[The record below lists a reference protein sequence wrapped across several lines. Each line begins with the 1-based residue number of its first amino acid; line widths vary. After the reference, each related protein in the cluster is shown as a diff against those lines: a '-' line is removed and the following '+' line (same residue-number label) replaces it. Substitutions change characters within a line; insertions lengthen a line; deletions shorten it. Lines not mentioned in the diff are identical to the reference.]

1 MRTKKNIFASLTLM
15 TAMLLPSFTFAFVRF
30 DEGMYTPDKIGGLPL
45 LQKGLKIK
53 PTDIYNPRGG
63 GLSEAIISLSIGCTG
78 EFVSP
83 DGLILT
89 NHHCGFDALVSAS
102 SVGKD
107 YGNDG
112 YKANSRADELP
123 AQGYSLNIPKRTED
137 ITARVTAGTEAL
149 TGAAKEAAIKA
160 NIARIE
166 TEEKAKIPEGNTIR
180 IQALNSGYFYY
191 LYETQLI
198 KDVRVVYAPPRN
210 IGFFG
215 GDPDNFE
222 WSRHTGDFTFLRA
235 YVAPDG
241 KAADYSPSNIPFKP
255 KKFLTVSLNGVKEND
270 FVFIMGYPGGTTRYR
285 ESQSVNYLQTVQFP
299 FLVGYL
305 DAWSKALVEVG
316 EENEAKR
323 IKAQAEISN
332 LNNSYKVY
340 DGAVNVLRRENLVAK
355 KQAEETRLAT
365 WINAVPARQAKYG
378 TLLSD
383 LARVSQAYYAT
394 GKRDRLLRT
403 FPNPG
408 NTPMMKQVF
417 DAISAVAENRPLTD
431 QKRAEIQQTY
441 KEREP
446 ILEREMIKFFLS
458 QAAELPNDQKF
469 QPIETLFN
477 RYQGKERRSAEESY
491 AELIVDK
498 PDFNTPEKVYALY
511 SMSLNDL
518 RKKYPTLVDLAIP
531 LGQEQARIAAR
542 TATFNGEIN
551 NLRLLYMQA
560 MSEMKKITPYPD
572 ANFTQRFSY
581 GNVRGY
587 KPREAVV
594 YTPFTTLK
602 GVIEK
607 DTGVFPFNVPQGL
620 KDLQQRKD
628 FGRYGEG
635 DSVPVNFLS
644 TLDIIGGN
652 SGSPILNAY
661 GEQVG
666 IAFDGNYE
674 GLANDLFYSPEY
686 GRTISVDIRYVLFV
700 TEKFG
705 NAGWILNE
713 MNIKGRA
720 IPARRSAR

>member
-1 MRTKKNIFASLTLM
+1 MRSKRNCLLSLTLM
-15 TAMLLPSFTFAFVRF
+15 LTLLVPTFALPRF
-30 DEGMYTPDKIGGLPL
+30 DEGMFTPDKIVNLPL
-45 LQKGLKIK
+45 MQKGLRIK
-53 PTDIYNPRGG
+53 PTDIYNPKGG
-63 GLSEAIISLSIGCTG
+63 GLSEAVVRLATGCSG

-83 DGLILT
+83 EGLILT
-89 NHHCGFDALVSAS
+89 NHHCAFDALVAAS

-112 YKANSRADELP
+112 YRAMSRNDELS
-123 AQGYSLNIPKRTED
+123 AKGYAIDIPKRTED
-137 ITARVTAGTEAL
+137 ITARVLAGTENLA
-149 TGAAKEAAIKA
+149 GAEKEAAIKN
-160 NIARIE
+160 NIAKIE
-166 TEEKAKIPEGNTIR
+166 AEEKAKIPQGNTIR
-180 IQALNSGYFYY
+180 IQALNNGFFYY
-191 LYETQLI
+191 LYENQPV
-198 KDVRVVYAPPRN
+198 KDIRVVYAPPRN

-241 KAADYSPSNIPFKP
+241 SAAEYSPNNVPFKP
-255 KKFLTVSLNGVKEND
+255 KKFLTISLNGIKEND

-285 ESQSVNYLQTVQFP
+285 ESQAVDYLENVQFP
-299 FLVGYL
+299 FLVDYL
-305 DAWSKALVEVG
+305 DAWSKALVKIG
-316 EENEAKR
+316 EDDEAKR
-323 IKAQAEISN
+323 VKLQGEISN

-340 DGAVNVLRRENLVAK
+340 EGGVNVLRRADLNTQKKADEAK
-355 KQAEETRLAT
+355 LAA
-365 WINAVPARQAKYG
+365 WINANPARRTKYG
-378 TLLSD
+378 TLLADINRASET
-383 LARVSQAYYAT
+383 YYAT

-403 FPNPG
+403 FPNAG
-408 NTPMMKQVF
+408 NTPMMKAVF
-417 DAISAVAENRPLTD
+417 DAINAVAENKPLTE
-431 QKRAEIQQTY
+431 QKRAEVQETYQT
-441 KEREP
+441 REP
-446 ILEREMIKFFLS
+446 LLEREMIKFFLS
-458 QAAELPNDQKF
+458 QAEQLPNDQKF

-477 RYQGKERRSAEESY
+477 RFKGKERRSAEESY

-498 PDFNTPEKVYALY
+498 PDFNTPEKVFALY
-511 SMSLNDL
+511 RMSLDDL
-518 RKKYPTLVDLAIP
+518 RKKYPTLVELAIP

-542 TATFNGEIN
+542 TAAFNPEIN
-551 NLRLLYMQA
+551 RLRLLYMQA
-560 MSEMKKITPYPD
+560 MSEMKNVKPYPD

-581 GNVRGY
+581 GYVKGY
-587 KPREAVV
+587 EPREAVV
-594 YTPFTTLK
+594 YEPFTTLK

-607 DTGVFPFNVPQGL
+607 DTGIFPFDVPQKL
-620 KDLQQRKD
+620 KDLQKARD

-666 IAFDGNYE
+666 LAFDGNYE

-686 GRTISVDIRYVLFV
+686 GRTIGVDIRYVLFV

-713 MNIKGRA
+713 MNIKGRTV
-720 IPARRSAR
+720 PARRGAR